1 MMFFFPFI
9 CRPAPT
15 TCSELSRWLIQSE
28 LQVAFLIM
36 SRFLSPVLLLSPKLT
51 GLSFL
56 STCSIYPWPFESPLT
71 QFFPNF
77 LNLFFFP
84 IPIYQSI
91 VSELELKNPKM
102 KIPIYSPRISKLLFC
117 FFIKHRIFWVEY
129 QSFCFSFKESEWFM
143 YRPTSIPKKHHK
155 STLNAMTLNLEWCM

>member
-9 CRPAPT
+9 YRPAPT

-36 SRFLSPVLLLSPKLT
+36 SRFLSPVLLLFPKLT

-56 STCSIYPWPFESPLT
+56 STCSIYPWPFESPSHSILS
-71 QFFPNF
+71 QFPQSI
-77 LNLFFFP
+77 FFS
-84 IPIYQSI
+84 IPVYQSI

-102 KIPIYSPRISKLLFC
+102 KIAIYSPRISKLLFC
-117 FFIKHRIFWVEY
+117 FFFKHRIFWAEY
-129 QSFCFSFKESEWFM
+129 QSFCFSFNESEWFM
-143 YRPTSIPKKHHK
+143 HRPTSITKEVP
-155 STLNAMTLNLEWCM
+155 